1 MYGKKG
7 KTFSGKEFFPFFL
20 YRIPVPG
27 KLSEELQLRN
37 SVSETGFFP

>member
-1 MYGKKG
+1 MVRREKLFREKS
-7 KTFSGKEFFPFFL
+7 FSLFFL